1 LAGFNEPGICPL
13 QDLNY
18 AICAERGSDADLA
31 RIERAHRELD
41 AAGVDLTER
50 NITSALSRRHGEAMA
65 AADAS
70 REHDA

>member
-1 LAGFNEPGICPL
+1 V

-31 RIERAHRELD
+31 RIERARREMD
-41 AAGVDLTER
+41 ATGMDLTER
-50 NITSALSRRHGEAMA
+50 NITSALSRRHDEAMA